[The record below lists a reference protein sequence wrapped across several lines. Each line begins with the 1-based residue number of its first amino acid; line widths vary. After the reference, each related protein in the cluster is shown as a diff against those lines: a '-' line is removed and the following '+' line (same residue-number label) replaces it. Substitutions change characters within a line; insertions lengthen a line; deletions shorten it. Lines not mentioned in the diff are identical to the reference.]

1 MPKYFI
7 GNILSPTETQPEAD
21 DPTFAFTREESQSMS
36 MKDIP
41 IRMEHHPDM
50 VVGNIIRDW
59 DDKDGRKWVLGKVND
74 DTFQSKFA
82 KYAIDKGPTG
92 TAYYTGLSLQH
103 THTQFASG
111 KSIKTPIEV
120 SLCVNPRRD
129 DCRIAFVD
137 SEPNHDES
145 KKVTY
150 KIQQLASNKMSEAPQ
165 EQPKEQQ
172 TETPEVKE
180 TPAENT
186 EEAGEMSREEM
197 MKVII
202 QQQKELESQQ
212 TNKTEE
218 QKELEE
224 LKAMLKKQKDEEAA
238 KTLAAAKALS
248 EDLVNQWAQ
257 SLDKTE
263 MTDANKQSILKMAKE
278 YPEQSM
284 ELLRV
289 AHCASKAHQ
298 AQIKKFDEFKR
309 MTESM
314 QLKEKFAEVMNKKRV
329 REEPVQQHV
338 HAASTKKQKVVPQ
351 QRSTENYALSIIKK
365 YRASGSARD
374 HMTAMQE
381 YQTPKRRGARAPY
394 Y

>member
-7 GNILSPTETQPEAD
+7 GNILSPTETQPEAN
-21 DPTFAFTREESQSMS
+21 DPTFAFTREESEAMS
-36 MKDIP
+36 MTDIP

-59 DDKDGRKWVLGKVND
+59 DDKDGRKWVLGKLND
-74 DTFQSKFA
+74 DGFQSKFA
-82 KYAIDKGPTG
+82 KYAIDKGPSG

-111 KSIKTPIEV
+111 KSVKTPIEV

-150 KIQQLASNKMSEAPQ
+150 KIQQLASNKMSEAPV
-165 EQPKEQQ
+165 EQQQEQQ
-172 TETPEVKE
+172 TEVTTEVTE
-180 TPAENT
+180 TPVENK
-186 EEAGEMSREEM
+186 EQAGEMSREEM

-202 QQQKELESQQ
+202 QQQKELETQQ
-212 TNKTEE
+212 SSKSEE

-224 LKAMLKKQKDEEAA
+224 LKIMLKKQKDEEAS

-263 MTDANKQSILKMAKE
+263 MTDANKQSILKMAQE
-278 YPEQSM
+278 YPQQSM

-298 AQIKKFDEFKR
+298 AQVQKFDEFKK
-309 MTESM
+309 MSESM
-314 QLKEKFAEVMNKKRV
+314 QLKERFESVMQKKRE
-329 REEPVQQHV
+329 RPVEVQT

-351 QRSTENYALSIIKK
+351 HSTENYALSIIKK

-374 HMTAMQE
+374 HMSAIND

>member
-1 MPKYFI
+1 
-7 GNILSPTETQPEAD
+7 
-21 DPTFAFTREESQSMS
+21 

-59 DDKDGRKWVLGKVND
+59 DDKDGRKWVVGKVND

-165 EQPKEQQ
+165 EQPKDQQQ
-172 TETPEVKE
+172 T
-180 TPAENT
+180 
-186 EEAGEMSREEM
+186 
-197 MKVII
+197 
-202 QQQKELESQQ
+202 
-212 TNKTEE
+212 
-218 QKELEE
+218 
-224 LKAMLKKQKDEEAA
+224 
-238 KTLAAAKALS
+238 
-248 EDLVNQWAQ
+248 
-257 SLDKTE
+257 
-263 MTDANKQSILKMAKE
+263 
-278 YPEQSM
+278 
-284 ELLRV
+284 
-289 AHCASKAHQ
+289 
-298 AQIKKFDEFKR
+298 
-309 MTESM
+309 
-314 QLKEKFAEVMNKKRV
+314 
-329 REEPVQQHV
+329 
-338 HAASTKKQKVVPQ
+338 
-351 QRSTENYALSIIKK
+351 
-365 YRASGSARD
+365 
-374 HMTAMQE
+374 
-381 YQTPKRRGARAPY
+381 
-394 Y
+394 

>member
-1 MPKYFI
+1 
-7 GNILSPTETQPEAD
+7 
-21 DPTFAFTREESQSMS
+21 
-36 MKDIP
+36 
-41 IRMEHHPDM
+41 MEHHPDM

-59 DDKDGRKWVLGKVND
+59 DDKDGRKWVVGKVND

-150 KIQQLASNKMSEAPQ
+150 KIQQLASNKMSEVVQ

-172 TETPEVKE
+172 TETQVVE
-180 TPAENT
+180 TPVENKAQ
-186 EEAGEMSREEM
+186 AGEMSREEM

-202 QQQKELESQQ
+202 QQQKELETQQ
-212 TNKTEE
+212 SSKTEE

-224 LKAMLKKQKDEEAA
+224 LKAKLKKQKDEEAE
-238 KTLAAAKALS
+238 KT
-248 EDLVNQWAQ
+248 
-257 SLDKTE
+257 
-263 MTDANKQSILKMAKE
+263 
-278 YPEQSM
+278 
-284 ELLRV
+284 
-289 AHCASKAHQ
+289 
-298 AQIKKFDEFKR
+298 
-309 MTESM
+309 
-314 QLKEKFAEVMNKKRV
+314 
-329 REEPVQQHV
+329 
-338 HAASTKKQKVVPQ
+338 
-351 QRSTENYALSIIKK
+351 
-365 YRASGSARD
+365 
-374 HMTAMQE
+374 
-381 YQTPKRRGARAPY
+381 
-394 Y
+394 

>member
-7 GNILSPTETQPEAD
+7 GNILSPTETQPEAN
-21 DPTFAFTREESQSMS
+21 DPTFAFTREESEAMS
-36 MKDIP
+36 MTDIP

-59 DDKDGRKWVLGKVND
+59 DDKDGRKWVLGKLND
-74 DTFQSKFA
+74 DGFQSKFA
-82 KYAIDKGPTG
+82 KYAIDKGPSG

-111 KSIKTPIEV
+111 KSVKTPIEV

-150 KIQQLASNKMSEAPQ
+150 KIQQLASNKMSEAPL
-165 EQPKEQQ
+165 EQQQDQQ
-172 TETPEVKE
+172 TEVTTEVTE
-180 TPAENT
+180 TPVENK
-186 EEAGEMSREEM
+186 EQSGEMSREEM

-202 QQQKELESQQ
+202 QQQKELETQQ
-212 TNKTEE
+212 SSKSEE

-224 LKAMLKKQKDEEAA
+224 LKIMLKKQKDEEAS

-263 MTDANKQSILKMAKE
+263 MTDANKQSILKMAQE
-278 YPEQSM
+278 YPQQSM

-298 AQIKKFDEFKR
+298 AQVQKFDEFKK
-309 MTESM
+309 MSESM
-314 QLKEKFAEVMNKKRV
+314 QLKERFESVMQKKRE
-329 REEPVQQHV
+329 RPVEVQT

-351 QRSTENYALSIIKK
+351 HSTENYALSIIKK

-374 HMTAMQE
+374 HMSAIND

>member
-1 MPKYFI
+1 
-7 GNILSPTETQPEAD
+7 
-21 DPTFAFTREESQSMS
+21 
-36 MKDIP
+36 
-41 IRMEHHPDM
+41 
-50 VVGNIIRDW
+50 
-59 DDKDGRKWVLGKVND
+59 
-74 DTFQSKFA
+74 
-82 KYAIDKGPTG
+82 
-92 TAYYTGLSLQH
+92 
-103 THTQFASG
+103 
-111 KSIKTPIEV
+111 
-120 SLCVNPRRD
+120 
-129 DCRIAFVD
+129 
-137 SEPNHDES
+137 
-145 KKVTY
+145 
-150 KIQQLASNKMSEAPQ
+150 
-165 EQPKEQQ
+165 
-172 TETPEVKE
+172 
-180 TPAENT
+180 
-186 EEAGEMSREEM
+186 
-197 MKVII
+197 
-202 QQQKELESQQ
+202 
-212 TNKTEE
+212 
-218 QKELEE
+218 
-224 LKAMLKKQKDEEAA
+224 MLKKQKDEEAA

-263 MTDANKQSILKMAKE
+263 MTEANKQSILKMAKE